1 LPAIQKLGEKINH
14 RLGAFILPI
23 NLFGSTPRVGIDFG
37 AKSML
42 LRTPSIGAADIY
54 VWSVSDLDLGSMIYP
69 STGVIHGLT
78 RLNTKQVAYE
88 LV

>member
-1 LPAIQKLGEKINH
+1 LPAIHKLREKISH

-54 VWSVSDLDLGSMIYP
+54 VWNVSDPDLGSMTYLSI
-69 STGVIHGLT
+69 GGIHGLT